1 MDVNKR
7 EGRNCYNCERFGH
20 IARHCRNRKI
30 GNRIGEGRR
39 LEYGGNKGQKRIERG
54 NRKQNLNRERDLILL
69 N

>member
-1 MDVNKR
+1 M
-7 EGRNCYNCERFGH
+7 
-20 IARHCRNRKI
+20 ARHCRNRKI

-54 NRKQNLNRERDLILL
+54 NRKQNLNRERDLILF

>member
-7 EGRNCYNCERFGH
+7 EERNCYNCEGFGH
-20 IARHCRNRKI
+20 MARYCRNREI

-39 LEYGGNKGQKRIERG
+39 LEYGRNKGQKRIEGG

>member
-7 EGRNCYNCERFGH
+7 EGRNCYNCEGFGH
-20 IARHCRNRKI
+20 MARHCRNREI

-39 LEYGGNKGQKRIERG
+39 LEYGGNKGQKRIEGG